1 MTLVFTIAWCA
12 CTLQGQTMRN
22 LAEVHAQNAHAKD
35 ARSTAA
41 ACRSRRPLLTIPAG
55 VFSLGYF
62 YFFVILSIIWG
73 VVRLLSHTFCTFMAA
88 VLAGA
93 DKDACSLPR
102 NPGLHACSYTQHRCS
117 ACSWPVKCAKSHSCP
132 TLRGDQHN
140 SSWPCAPLR
149 LHAQVCAIIGI
160 FLPLWESRDVF
171 ARVVGLGGPAPGNAT
186 LPKAARSEIQLK
198 TAGDDYAHEGVHT
211 ASGNGLKL

>member
-12 CTLQGQTMRN
+12 L
-22 LAEVHAQNAHAKD
+22 HAQRSKHAEILLELRMHVFHIQRVR
-35 ARSTAA
+35 AVHNLPCR
-41 ACRSRRPLLTIPAG
+41 ACRPLLTIPAG

-73 VVRLLSHTFCTFMAA
+73 AVRVATPPPTCFLHHHGCS
-88 VLAGA
+88 LAGYMTG
-93 DKDACSLPR
+93 SLPAWHS
-102 NPGLHACSYTQHRCS
+102 NEQASTAFWPGDIPNLQAFTTLTRMP
-117 ACSWPVKCAKSHSCP
+117 AGLLRAPALCA
-132 TLRGDQHN
+132 
-140 SSWPCAPLR
+140 
-149 LHAQVCAIIGI
+149 LHAQVCAIIAI

-211 ASGNGLKL
+211 ASGDGMKL